1 MFIFLL
7 VFCEHKV
14 IFEVRDLSRFN
25 NSIGEI
31 IKTVASNLLRRDVVN
46 IDTFEGT

>member
-1 MFIFLL
+1 MCQINIYKYQYVYIFVSLFIFLL

-25 NSIGEI
+25 
-31 IKTVASNLLRRDVVN
+31 
-46 IDTFEGT
+46 

>member
-1 MFIFLL
+1 MKFAI
-7 VFCEHKV
+7 CP
-14 IFEVRDLSRFN
+14 DLI